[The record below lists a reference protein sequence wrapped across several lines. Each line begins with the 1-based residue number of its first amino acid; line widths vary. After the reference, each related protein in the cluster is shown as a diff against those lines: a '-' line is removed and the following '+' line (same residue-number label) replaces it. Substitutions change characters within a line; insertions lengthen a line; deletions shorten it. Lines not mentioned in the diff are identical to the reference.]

1 MSTLL
6 AALFSSS
13 GEKNQQG
20 GEQVGRGDFPLSIPQ
35 LRYHSQYSI
44 IKVAE
49 SLTSNKATAE
59 QRLEEQKGRFRYK

>member
-6 AALFSSS
+6 TALFFSS

-20 GEQVGRGDFPLSIPQ
+20 GEQVGQGDFLLSMLQ
-35 LRYHSQYSI
+35 LRFHSQYSI
-44 IKVAE
+44 LKVAE